1 MLSEEDLSVR
11 WILEDNQWI
20 LANVEKRMYE
30 KAIKIDD
37 MDLVGFDNEL
47 VEYVE
52 IFDPLDMGF
61 ILLVSIAILH

>member
-1 MLSEEDLSVR
+1 MDIGECR
-11 WILEDNQWI
+11 
-20 LANVEKRMYE
+20 EKMYE

-52 IFDPLDMGF
+52 IFGPLDMGF